1 MFKTSSTIRK
11 GMLVE
16 LPRRRSLALSGVDLG
31 VKARRRAFTLI
42 ELLVVIAIIAIL
54 AAMLLPVLSRAKAR
68 GLMITDL
75 NNFKQLELCWHMY
88 ILDNNDNL
96 PYNFVGGG
104 TAKAHSW
111 VTGNAQ
117 TDIVPDNIRA
127 GVLFQYNS
135 QTKIYQCPANTK
147 TIGPL
152 TGAQVLQ
159 LKLDGISAAVGGFV
173 PQTRTCSIE
182 YSLGGNTSG
191 DPTMAWTL
199 TRGSYTWNSYQKFS
213 NIKASRIAQTI
224 VFCDEAQWTLDD
236 GAFAL
241 YPQENPPINIW
252 FNLPSNRHN
261 NGTVWSFADGHCE
274 YWRWHGSVVN
284 TIQYQTTY
292 YAGSSSDITG
302 DSSDDL
308 SRTEAGGVP
317 YP

>member
-1 MFKTSSTIRK
+1 MFKTSSTIKK

-16 LPRRRSLALSGVDLG
+16 HPRRRGLALSGVDLG
-31 VKARRRAFTLI
+31 VKARYCAFTLI

-54 AAMLLPVLSRAKAR
+54 AAVLLPVLSRAKAR
-68 GLMITDL
+68 GQMINCL
-75 NNFKQLELCWHMY
+75 NNMKQMQLCWHMY
-88 ILDNNDNL
+88 VLDNNDFL

-111 VTGNAQ
+111 VTGDAQ

-135 QTKIYQCPANTK
+135 QLKIYQCPANTK
-147 TIGPL
+147 VIGPL

-159 LKLDGISAAVGGFV
+159 LKVDGISAAVGGFV

-182 YSLGGNTSG
+182 YSLGGNG
-191 DPTMAWTL
+191 AADPNGPWTI
-199 TRGSYTWNSYQKFS
+199 TRNGNTWNSYQKFS
-213 NIKASRIAQTI
+213 KIPATRIAQKI
-224 VFCDEAQWTLDD
+224 VFADEAQWTLDD

-241 YPQENPPINIW
+241 YPQETPPINIW

-261 NGTVWSFADGHCE
+261 SGTVWSFADGHCE
-274 YWRWHGSVVN
+274 YWRWHGSVIS
-284 TIQYQTTY
+284 TPPYQTAY
-292 YAGSSSDITG
+292 YGGTSSDITG

-308 SRTEAGGVP
+308 ARTEAGGAQ